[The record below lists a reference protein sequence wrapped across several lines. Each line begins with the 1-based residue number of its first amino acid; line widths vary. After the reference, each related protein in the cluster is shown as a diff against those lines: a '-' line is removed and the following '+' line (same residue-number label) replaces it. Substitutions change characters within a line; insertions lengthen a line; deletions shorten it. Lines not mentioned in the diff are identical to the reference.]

1 MDEDTP
7 QPGLEP
13 QDAAGEQVEPEA
25 EYRGEPLTGV
35 KQAARALGLTTSHV
49 YAQLRSGRIRAVDVP
64 ANSSG
69 GTRRMIPIA
78 EIERIIAERG
88 PAKRGEVKAT
98 PPEDERPLLQLEV
111 TTQRLQSTRAV
122 LTGAV
127 EQLTDT
133 SGMGWWARRRAE
145 RENAVKLEAALRAA
159 IAASGGVEQMAM
171 SDLAAEQTYISD
183 DAEAA
188 LRAQAIAEIDAQEP
202 RLARG
207 RAEMDELLEMTERP
221 PRPPEGLPY

>member
-1 MDEDTP
+1 MDEDTT
-7 QPGLEP
+7 QPELEP
-13 QDAAGEQVEPEA
+13 QDAAGEDVEPEA

-49 YAQLRSGRIRAVDVP
+49 YAQLRAGRIRAVDVP

-78 EIERIIAERG
+78 EVERIIAERG

-98 PPEDERPLLQLEV
+98 VPEDERPILELV
-111 TTQRLQSTRAV
+111 ETTQRLQSTRAV
-122 LTGAV
+122 LTGAG

-133 SGMGWWARRRAE
+133 SGMGWWSRRRAE

-159 IAASGGVEQMAM
+159 IAASGDGEE
-171 SDLAAEQTYISD
+171 LAGGD
-183 DAEAA
+183 
-188 LRAQAIAEIDAQEP
+188 EP
-202 RLARG
+202 ETG
-207 RAEMDELLEMTERP
+207 TTEGTP
-221 PRPPEGLPY
+221 TK

>member
-7 QPGLEP
+7 QPDLEL
-13 QDAAGEQVEPEA
+13 QDDAGEQVEPEA
-25 EYRGEPLTGV
+25 EYLGEPLTGV

-88 PAKRGEVKAT
+88 PAKRGEVVAIV
-98 PPEDERPLLQLEV
+98 PEDQRPLRRLEA

-127 EQLTDT
+127 EEITDT

-159 IAASGGVEQMAM
+159 LAASGAPAQLDEA
-171 SDLAAEQTYISD
+171 LAE
-183 DAEAA
+183 DAEMIRQRVRN
-188 LRAQAIAEIDAQEP
+188 RAD
-202 RLARG
+202 L
-207 RAEMDELLEMTERP
+207 DDSLLDLQDRRP
-221 PRPPEGLPY
+221 PNESGEESPDE